1 VAKQPVGGDPVSV
14 ANENGHLA
22 AVAAGPVPP
31 EVHGPVHGPVG
42 DLRSPLLAGQVQR
55 GEGERT
61 EVRAGWGPRRSAGN
75 RRGSSATWRRSRDS
89 PTRAAPADV
98 VSRAFIL
105 RGAPVYQASRCVLL
119 VVSADGMRGRSRGCP
134 LLCGEGRHVPAVQL
148 LCDRLR
154 TTGTRPKGRNRL

>member
-61 EVRAGWGPRRSAGN
+61 EVRSGWG
-75 RRGSSATWRRSRDS
+75 
-89 PTRAAPADV
+89 AAQVRWQPARIIGHV
-98 VSRAFIL
+98 
-105 RGAPVYQASRCVLL
+105 AP
-119 VVSADGMRGRSRGCP
+119 
-134 LLCGEGRHVPAVQL
+134 
-148 LCDRLR
+148 
-154 TTGTRPKGRNRL
+154 